1 MFNQGFYTPYGMA
14 MPQMMPYASLSRGTL
29 GLGSGA
35 LTNQGMGLMG
45 KLGRSASALKGVNW
59 GGLLNNAS
67 RALGVVN
74 QAIPLVKQAG
84 PMFNNMKSMLR
95 LASAFKDETDDKKV
109 DTNTSNNNTDNEQV
123 HNEELNYT
131 NSATYQNS
139 QNPSFFI

>member
-95 LASAFKDETDDKKV
+95 LASAFKDETDDKNV
-109 DTNTSNNNTDNEQV
+109 DANTNNNKKNNEQV
-123 HNEELNYT
+123 SSEEINYS
-131 NSATYQNS
+131 NSTTSQNS